1 MATAMVRISSTEPRL
16 AYYQTIY
23 LKNMLNLKLILFIH
37 SCILSIYLGVFDL
50 LSVCF
55 VYLHT
60 TVADCRIHWGYQSAL
75 WGFQGISVG
84 LWAAPY
90 YEEQQMAPVFQIT

>member
-1 MATAMVRISSTEPRL
+1 M
-16 AYYQTIY
+16 
-23 LKNMLNLKLILFIH
+23 LILFTY
-37 SCILSIYLGVFDL
+37 SFILSVYIGVFYL

-55 VYLHT
+55 VYLLQWLISG
-60 TVADCRIHWGYQSAL
+60 RIHWGYQSAL